1 MNESREESLARW
13 RGLMDETVAEVF
25 ATMLGCECVPAE
37 SGAALQDTTAKVRYS
52 GALVGECVL
61 LLAAMDATKL
71 AERFLGGEAD
81 EAMAAD
87 AVGELC
93 NVVAGGWKRRL
104 RPPASGAQL
113 SVPEVARGLLQTDA
127 GSSPEGRQ
135 NYALAGAQF
144 AVDLAIDS
152 AIEE

>member
-1 MNESREESLARW
+1 MNGAREESLVRW

-37 SGAALQDTTAKVRYS
+37 SRGGEAQDTTAKVRYS
-52 GALVGECVL
+52 GALVGECVVL
-61 LLAAMDATKL
+61 FGAMDAAAL
-71 AERFLGGEAD
+71 AERFLGDAAGEA
-81 EAMAAD
+81 MIAD

-113 SVPEVARGLLQTDA
+113 SVPQVTRDAVATPAD
-127 GSSPEGRQ
+127 GRQ
-135 NYALAGAQF
+135 SYAFDGAQF
-144 AVDLAIDS
+144 AVDLAIDC